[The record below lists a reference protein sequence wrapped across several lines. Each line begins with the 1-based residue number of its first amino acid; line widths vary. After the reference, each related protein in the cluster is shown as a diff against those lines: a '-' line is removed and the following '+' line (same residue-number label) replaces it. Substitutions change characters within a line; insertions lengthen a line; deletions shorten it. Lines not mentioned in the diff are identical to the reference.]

1 MGAEGVAVQIRRIRT
16 GDVMSALSDLRR
28 DWRRWSTAE
37 RIGAVVSLLVLI
49 CAPAVMFITAYRA

>member
-1 MGAEGVAVQIRRIRT
+1 MALQIRRIRT